1 MKRLTN
7 FYSIMV
13 ITALALSPLI
23 AKAILVPDFTGM
35 TVDSVRLSVAEL
47 TGTDVTDTSVADTG
61 VTGVTGCVPLV
72 VLPDSFYT
80 DSITEGLVGWQRPL
94 PDSALIDSVK
104 VRLATP
110 LTIELPDIRG
120 MKLLEA
126 QEYIEGLGLVFFPAR
141 QMESEEYPPGTI
153 AKTYPPGGSM
163 VQRGDPAGI
172 AIVTSIGVSNPTPT
186 TTSDGVEIHRYG
198 IVEFFTS
205 TVTLVSSDST
215 GFELEF
221 TLKVTNPYKHSIEI
235 EKPKFDLQINRA
247 PVAKAITSDASLKLP
262 PKASGYFKLRVPV
275 SYTNLVS
282 STARY
287 MLIESE
293 YRLVGTYALVAESG
307 FSRKNFNS
315 LKEAVVV
322 IPPQVKKHLDEIIS
336 PPREQDQE

>member
-1 MKRLTN
+1 
-7 FYSIMV
+7 MV
-13 ITALALSPLI
+13 IAALALLPLI
-23 AKAILVPDFTGM
+23 AKAIPVPDFTGM

-47 TGTDVTDTSVADTG
+47 TGATGVTSAGVTDTSVAGTG
-61 VTGVTGCVPLV
+61 VTGTGLDSVPLV

-80 DSITEGLVGWQRPL
+80 DSVTEGLVAWQRPL

-126 QEYIEGLGLVFFPAR
+126 KEYIEGLGLVFFPAR
-141 QMESEEYPPGTI
+141 HMESEEYPPGTI

-186 TTSDGVEIHRYG
+186 TTSDGVEIHLYG
-198 IVEFFTS
+198 IVKFSTS

-221 TLKVTNPYKHSIEI
+221 KLKVTNPYKHSIEI
-235 EKPKFDLQINRA
+235 EKPKFDLQVNRA
-247 PVAKAITSDASLKLP
+247 PVAKAITSDVCLKLP
-262 PKASGYFKLRVPV
+262 PKATGYFKLRVPI
-275 SYTNLVS
+275 SYTDLVS

-287 MLIESE
+287 VLIESE

-315 LKEAVVV
+315 LKETVVV
-322 IPPQVKKHLDEIIS
+322 IAPQVKKRLDEIIS
-336 PPREQDQE
+336 PSREQDQE